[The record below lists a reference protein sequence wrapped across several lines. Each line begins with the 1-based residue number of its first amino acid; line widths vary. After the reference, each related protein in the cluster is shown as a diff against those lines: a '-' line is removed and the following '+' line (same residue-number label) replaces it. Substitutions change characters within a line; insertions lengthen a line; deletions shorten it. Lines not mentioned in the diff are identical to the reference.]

1 MPLKKI
7 QVVNDPAIAQRFQ
20 LGLLS
25 NATKARSANWEMS
38 NGVLAQKD
46 LKTANR
52 SSAS

>member
-7 QVVNDPAIAQRFQ
+7 QIVNDSSIARQFQ

-25 NATKARSANWEMS
+25 NTSKARSPNWEMS
-38 NGVLAQKD
+38 NGVLKQKD
-46 LKTANR
+46 LQTANR